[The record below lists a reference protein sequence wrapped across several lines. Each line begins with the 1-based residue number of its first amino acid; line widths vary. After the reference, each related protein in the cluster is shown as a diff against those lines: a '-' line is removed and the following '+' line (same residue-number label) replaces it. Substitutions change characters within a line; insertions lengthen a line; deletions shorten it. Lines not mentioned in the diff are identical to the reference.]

1 MYDHLQRNLRYGT
14 GGFCIPAGVGG
25 GGGLRSLPLAV
36 QDDIMIATIIIITNG
51 FNSCL
56 RLLFILF
63 LKMNKKN
70 HAINSGCLFTG
81 FTALKFAVQKINT
94 TIVEL

>member
-1 MYDHLQRNLRYGT
+1 M
-14 GGFCIPAGVGG
+14 PAGVGG

-56 RLLFILF
+56 RLLFIF
-63 LKMNKKN
+63 Y
-70 HAINSGCLFTG
+70 F
-81 FTALKFAVQKINT
+81 
-94 TIVEL
+94 